1 MGESISWVG
10 SPPPDQTGHGEYYQF
25 GKLESCSFC
34 TMSSRSYHLSG
45 CIFLIIFHSLYPIHT
60 CTLVPSL
67 LAIDGTPPDA
77 KTLAD
82 SEQLAAVA
90 KTRDA
95 SHYKGELVK
104 GEGWGKGTY
113 IYKDGSVYDGEWRAN
128 KRHGVGKHTSADGS
142 LYDGEWNY
150 DQRSGSG
157 KFMSTHDGMLPFF
170 RWFFPP
176 ILSK

>member
-1 MGESISWVG
+1 M
-10 SPPPDQTGHGEYYQF
+10 
-25 GKLESCSFC
+25 
-34 TMSSRSYHLSG
+34 
-45 CIFLIIFHSLYPIHT
+45 
-60 CTLVPSL
+60 PSL

-95 SHYKGELVK
+95 SHYKGDLVK
-104 GEGWGKGTY
+104 GERWGKGTY

-170 RWFFPP
+170 RCFFRCFFPP
-176 ILSK
+176 HSFKIDFHILSMQCMTHLIDYVLTGSPRC